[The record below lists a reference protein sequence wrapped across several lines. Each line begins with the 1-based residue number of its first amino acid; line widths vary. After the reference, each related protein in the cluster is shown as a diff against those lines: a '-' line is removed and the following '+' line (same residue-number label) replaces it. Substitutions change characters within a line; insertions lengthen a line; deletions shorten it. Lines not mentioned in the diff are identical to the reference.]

1 MVGYW
6 IYILRTECILS
17 YQMPPERIPRKG
29 WNDPSGNFVPQTS
42 VTFLLLIP
50 GLLGVMIRGV
60 HHPLCM
66 GVSECGKTPESCY
79 TRNVFIFSHSS
90 RNMDDYD
97 SRGRP
102 RSLFL
107 VREEFRKDVEK

>member
-42 VTFLLLIP
+42 VTFLL
-50 GLLGVMIRGV
+50 
-60 HHPLCM
+60 HYAPLP
-66 GVSECGKTPESCY
+66 K
-79 TRNVFIFSHSS
+79 H
-90 RNMDDYD
+90 YD
-97 SRGRP
+97 
-102 RSLFL
+102 
-107 VREEFRKDVEK
+107 